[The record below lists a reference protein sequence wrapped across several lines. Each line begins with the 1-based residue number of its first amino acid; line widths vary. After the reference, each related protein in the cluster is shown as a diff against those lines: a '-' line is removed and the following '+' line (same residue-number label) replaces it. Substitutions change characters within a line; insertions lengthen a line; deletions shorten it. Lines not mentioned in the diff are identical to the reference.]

1 MKSRLRNLLLM
12 TAAVFAFGVNASIA
26 SAQDM
31 AGMNMP
37 KPKAKP
43 KAKQTV
49 KAKPKAKAKTAA
61 KAKPKTPKSKP
72 KARPNAKPTEKMNMP
87 MPSPTPTPM
96 DMPMPKSSPS
106 PSPTPMPMPMDMPMP
121 KSSPSPSPTAMP
133 MEMPMNMPM
142 PAPTVTPSPGM
153 PMEMPMPTP
162 LPTVQ
167 PTPKPMDMDMPP
179 PTPLGN
185 PPRGDARKQTTL
197 GNLSPGEDFGEPVA
211 DNERY
216 GSTLFDVLEFRPG
229 RNGNSDFLWD
239 IEGWYGTDK
248 NRFFYKTEGEQNANR
263 SEYNVDLQLL
273 YARLISPYFNF
284 QTGIRFEAR
293 KYRGTNIVRP
303 HAVFGFEGLAPYFI
317 RLESGIFIDPKGKV
331 SGRLTL
337 TKDYLLTQRLIMQ
350 ARFETSAAIQQVERF
365 GTGRG
370 LNDMEIGFRFRYEMR
385 RKFAP
390 YVGVVFAQSFF
401 GTADLVRQEGGNPG
415 QIRFVTGVRTFF

>member
-1 MKSRLRNLLLM
+1 MKARLRNLLLM
-12 TAAVFAFGVNASIA
+12 TAAVFSLGVDASAA

-31 AGMNMP
+31 PGMNMP
-37 KPKAKP
+37 KAKPKPKAKTAVKAKPNGKAKTAKPKAPKAKP
-43 KAKQTV
+43 KAR
-49 KAKPKAKAKTAA
+49 PKASPSA
-61 KAKPKTPKSKP
+61 
-72 KARPNAKPTEKMNMP
+72 MNMP
-87 MPSPTPTPM
+87 MPSPTPTPTQPPMQM

-106 PSPTPMPMPMDMPMP
+106 TSPTP
-121 KSSPSPSPTAMP
+121 MP

-142 PAPTVTPSPGM
+142 PAPTLSPSPSPSPMHM
-153 PMEMPMPTP
+153 PMEMAMPTP
-162 LPTVQ
+162 TPTAQSTPMPIDMTVPGMNTPRPS
-167 PTPKPMDMDMPP
+167 PTP
-179 PTPLGN
+179 PTG
-185 PPRGDARKQTTL
+185 GGQKQTTL
-197 GNLSPGEDFGEPVA
+197 GNLSADEGFGEPVA

-248 NRFFYKTEGEQNANR
+248 NRFFYKTEGEQNATR

-293 KYRGTNIVRP
+293 KYRGANIVRP
-303 HAVFGFEGLAPYFI
+303 QAVFGFEGLAPYFI
-317 RLESGIFIDPKGKV
+317 RLESGVFIDPKGKV

-337 TKDYLLTQRLIMQ
+337 TKDFLMTQRLIMQ
-350 ARFETSAAIQQVERF
+350 TRFETSAAIQRVERF
-365 GTGRG
+365 GNGKG

-390 YVGVVFAQSFF
+390 YVGVVFARSFF

-415 QIRFVTGVRTFF
+415 QIRFVTGLRTFF

>member
-1 MKSRLRNLLLM
+1 MKIRLRLLFFLI
-12 TAAVFAFGVNASIA
+12 AFVPFGLEINASIA
-26 SAQDM
+26 AQDM
-31 AGMNMP
+31 PGMNMP

-49 KAKPKAKAKTAA
+49 KTKPKAKVKTAT
-61 KAKPKTPKSKP
+61 KAKPKPSSKTTPKAGPSDM
-72 KARPNAKPTEKMNMP
+72 KMPVDMP
-87 MPSPTPTPM
+87 MPSPNPTQTPMQM
-96 DMPMPKSSPS
+96 DMPLLESSPS
-106 PSPTPMPMPMDMPMP
+106 LSPTP
-121 KSSPSPSPTAMP
+121 MP
-133 MEMPMNMPM
+133 MEMPMNKPM

-153 PMEMPMPTP
+153 PMDMPMAIPLPAVQSTPKPMGMPMPTP
-162 LPTVQ
+162 SR
-167 PTPKPMDMDMPP
+167 
-179 PTPLGN
+179 N
-185 PPRGDARKQTTL
+185 SARGDGQKQTTL
-197 GNLSPGEDFGEPVA
+197 GNLSSGEDFGEPVA

-229 RNGNSDFLWD
+229 RSGNSDFLWD

-248 NRFFYKTEGEQNANR
+248 NRFFYKTEGEQNATR

-293 KYRGTNIVRP
+293 KYRGANIVRP

-365 GTGRG
+365 QTGRG

-390 YVGVVFAQSFF
+390 YVGVIFAQSFF
-401 GTADLVRQEGGNPG
+401 GTADLVRQEGGSPG
-415 QIRFVTGVRTFF
+415 QIRLVMGVRTFF